1 MRLALLAVS
10 PMLLLFFDA
19 KYFVK
24 KLDLPG
30 RAEAYRARMRK
41 DHNIDKQLLAETLQ
55 QVDQT
60 YGISEKEEIEQMKQL
75 GYGPK
80 DTLALKHKANEPPP
94 PPPPSSQA
102 TSSLAKSTT
111 IRLQASKD
119 LEDGSNNSEGLSEL
133 TGKTEAGDLL
143 VS

>member
-80 DTLALKHKANEPPP
+80 DTLALKHKATDP
-94 PPPPSSQA
+94 PPPPSSQV

>member
-80 DTLALKHKANEPPP
+80 DTLALKHKATDP